1 MLFDTVFL
9 PALRAALI
17 LILWCLLRAVR
28 PLAVSGTLRVWLP
41 GPRVLVVLRSPAPV
55 IVTTPLTD
63 VLTVTET
70 LFPVSFFFVIAI
82 LGPQPVI
89 SIWVFGLGRSEDLMA
104 DSVRSFGRGHPE
116 TVSNRSR

>member
-1 MLFDTVFL
+1 
-9 PALRAALI
+9 LI

-55 IVTTPLTD
+55 IVTTPLTV
-63 VLTVTET
+63 VLTVTEM
-70 LFPVSFFFVIAI
+70 LLPWSFFLVMEI

-89 SIWVFGLGRSEDLMA
+89 SMLVFWWR
-104 DSVRSFGRGHPE
+104 
-116 TVSNRSR
+116 TK